1 MASTRP
7 TKAQSKAIA
16 AAADAAP
23 EPKPPRGVKADAA
36 TNGVI
41 AAFKAAYVAN
51 KRSERE
57 LKVAKPLVDHA
68 FTVLD
73 ADYIESDY
81 GTVVLQQRAG
91 ATKVDWEKLARELVP
106 AAKLEKHLPRFTNAG
121 EAGTAIIA
129 PPEWSLEAKS

>member
-1 MASTRP
+1 MATKP
-7 TKAQSKAIA
+7 TKAQSTAIA

-23 EPKPPRGVKADAA
+23 ELKPPRGVKADHA

-41 AAFKAAYVAN
+41 AAFKSAYVAN

-68 FTVLD
+68 FAVLE
-73 ADYIESDY
+73 ADFIESDF

-106 AAKLEKHLPRFTNAG
+106 AAKLEKHLARFTSIG
-121 EAGTAIIA
+121 EPGTALIA